1 MARPPLLRSRPP
13 ASESGLPPAE
23 APRHPYGASV
33 AGSPRHRGQLPA
45 RGPVSTSSSCSRW
58 APATPGTK
66 VHTLLP
72 SLQGAHLC
80 YLPAGPTQAN
90 LPVPSRGW
98 VSPRRLAQLDSQRTA
113 SCPQTCGPY
122 LPDLAGG
129 SSDLPTPAPALP
141 SQPWLWLGLGR
152 GPGTCPLDRRQCP
165 LRTEGSCPLGMFPGD
180 REKVP
185 VPQRSVSWVSKISL
199 RRNNTMAM
207 GPHHVTLTLK
217 CHVSMETQGQPPMG
231 GVEPGSSEQTHGR
244 CLAQASPRGG
254 GHTGLP
260 VGSGRSAARVTLQDK
275 VGDPPAGGTGAALH
289 LEAGGDLLE
298 ERHST

>member
-1 MARPPLLRSRPP
+1 MARPPLLHSRPP

-23 APRHPYGASV
+23 APRHLYGASV

-80 YLPAGPTQAN
+80 CLPAGPTQAN

-98 VSPRRLAQLDSQRTA
+98 VSPGRLAQLDSQRTA

-141 SQPWLWLGLGR
+141 SQPWVWLGLGR
-152 GPGTCPLDRRQCP
+152 SPGTCPLD
-165 LRTEGSCPLGMFPGD
+165 
-180 REKVP
+180 
-185 VPQRSVSWVSKISL
+185 
-199 RRNNTMAM
+199 
-207 GPHHVTLTLK
+207 
-217 CHVSMETQGQPPMG
+217 
-231 GVEPGSSEQTHGR
+231 
-244 CLAQASPRGG
+244 
-254 GHTGLP
+254 
-260 VGSGRSAARVTLQDK
+260 
-275 VGDPPAGGTGAALH
+275 
-289 LEAGGDLLE
+289 
-298 ERHST
+298 